1 MGIMNHFSTKND
13 ELVREEPWVPMVV
26 EQLRQPLGASTSA
39 QLRAA
44 RRLAL
49 HQPVLDQSESKSK
62 LPIFFLW
69 GVPTLA
75 SIFVIVLSFGLWQEP
90 DNEMLLIKTAENA
103 AIEDLSI
110 IKASDDLE
118 FYQNL
123 EFLLWME
130 QADNGLTKG

>member
-1 MGIMNHFSTKND
+1 MSRFDKND
-13 ELVREEPWVPMVV
+13 DELIRDEPWIPVVV
-26 EQLRQPLGASTSA
+26 EQLRQPLNSSVSA

-44 RRLAL
+44 RRSAL
-49 HQPVLDQSESKSK
+49 DQPVSRPK

-75 SIFVIVLSFGLWQEP
+75 SVFAIILSISLWQEP
-90 DNEMLLIKTAENA
+90 DNDIHLVQTAENA
-103 AIEDLSI
+103 VLEDLSI
-110 IKASDDLE
+110 IRASDDLE

-130 QADNGLTKG
+130 QSDNGLTEG